1 MNEAP
6 DPEELARQGIEMLN
20 AEGDARAAATA
31 KTFFKPDEKVA
42 FYGVRTSR
50 VRQIES
56 ELFKTVRRAW
66 TLPEAMEFCD
76 ILVRN
81 PYLEAKALGLLLL
94 ARYKKSFRPGLLKT
108 AKSWLSASHCG
119 NWATTDSVCPW
130 IIAPLLERFPDLVPE
145 LKRWTSSGSLWLR
158 RAAAVSLIPLARRGK
173 HLEAAYAVARSL
185 LADNEDLIHKA
196 TGWLLRE
203 AGKTN
208 SARLESFLLRQGSRI
223 PRTTLRYAIE
233 RFPEAK
239 RKSILRRTKETRSV
253 NETDEHR

>member
-81 PYLEAKALGLLLL
+81 PYLEAM
-94 ARYKKSFRPGLLKT
+94 
-108 AKSWLSASHCG
+108 
-119 NWATTDSVCPW
+119 
-130 IIAPLLERFPDLVPE
+130 
-145 LKRWTSSGSLWLR
+145 
-158 RAAAVSLIPLARRGK
+158 AVGEP
-173 HLEAAYAVARSL
+173 
-185 LADNEDLIHKA
+185 
-196 TGWLLRE
+196 
-203 AGKTN
+203 
-208 SARLESFLLRQGSRI
+208 LRQLGNDRLCLSVDYRATARALSGPGSG
-223 PRTTLRYAIE
+223 IE
-233 RFPEAK
+233 ALDFVGEPVVAAGCGRVPDSSSQERQTPGSGLCRCPVAPC
-239 RKSILRRTKETRSV
+239 RQ
-253 NETDEHR
+253 